1 MNLTDLSSVVA
12 RMDGLMPQSS
22 RSLLAS
28 RILDQCQD
36 EEGTEKFLERCNL
49 KSGLPHVSVDM
60 DVNETDL
67 AAFCNRWMNVG
78 GLTKDMCKI
87 RHTIIQELVSLSE
100 GPGTC

>member
-1 MNLTDLSSVVA
+1 
-12 RMDGLMPQSS
+12 MDGLMPQSS

-67 AAFCNRWMNVG
+67 AAFCNRWMNVEG
-78 GLTKDMCKI
+78 VRDGDEIKILTKDMCKI